1 MEVVAAIIVA
11 ALFGWWVRRKSA
23 DVLRV
28 RKANAAKRA
37 EHRRAQAMRGK
48 VFQNIL
54 ELRV

>member
-11 ALFGWWVRRKSA
+11 ALFGWWTRRKSA
-23 DVLRV
+23 DILRV
-28 RKANAAKRA
+28 RKANAARRA

>member
-1 MEVVAAIIVA
+1 MEVAVAVIVA

-23 DVLRV
+23 DVLRA

-37 EHRRAQAMRGK
+37 EHRRAQAMRDK
-48 VFQNIL
+48 VFQNIM

>member
-28 RKANAAKRA
+28 RKANAVKRA
-37 EHRRAQAMRGK
+37 EHRRAQAMRNK
-48 VFQNIL
+48 VFQNIM